1 MKRYYLLIL
10 AAAVILGGCSNSPK
24 TEKKAGTTVEENP
37 LAWSDDAV
45 MYEVNVRQYT
55 PEGTF
60 NAFAGHLPRL
70 KELGVEILWF
80 MPVHPIGEANRK
92 GTLGSYY
99 SIKDYKSVNPEFG
112 TFDDFKSLVDK
123 AHDMGFKVLIDCVA
137 NHSAWDNVWMEN
149 HKDWYT
155 QDSLGNVVPPV
166 ADWSDVADLNYDNQ
180 EMRAAMLDAMKYWI
194 SEAGIDGY
202 RCDYAGGVP
211 ADFWEEARASL
222 DSIKPVFMLAED
234 QDHLDL
240 LEKAFNCNYGWAMH
254 HYMNEI
260 YSGEKSVSD
269 IKSYFAQVDST
280 YPEGTYPLQFTS
292 NHDENSW
299 NGTAYERLGDAV
311 KTFAVLSFTVPGMPL
326 IYSGQEAGLNKR
338 LEFFEKD
345 EIDWA
350 HEPSMAELYQKLID
364 LKQQNPALW
373 NGKAGSK
380 IKFLK
385 TSEPETLLAFK
396 REKGEDAVMVI
407 MNLSPESVS
416 GTVKIDQKVYTEY
429 FTGDKI
435 TVGDNINIG
444 IKPWDY
450 LVFSGK

>member
-1 MKRYYLLIL
+1 MKKYYSILIVLALLL
-10 AAAVILGGCSNSPK
+10 GACNNNPKGEQAVVFGD
-24 TEKKAGTTVEENP
+24 NP
-37 LAWSDDAV
+37 PAWSDDAV

-60 NAFAGHLPRL
+60 NAFSEHLPRL

-80 MPVHPIGEANRK
+80 MPIHPIGEKNRK

-99 SIKDYKSVNPEFG
+99 SIQDYKAINPEFG
-112 TFDDFKSLVDK
+112 TFDDFRNLVNE

-137 NHSAWDNVWMEN
+137 NHTAWDNVWIEDN
-149 HKDWYT
+149 KDWYT

-166 ADWSDVADLNYDNQ
+166 ADWSDVADLNYDSQ
-180 EMRAAMLDAMKYWI
+180 EMRAAMIDAMDYWVA
-194 SEAGIDGY
+194 EADIDGY

-211 ADFWEEARASL
+211 TDFWEEARASL
-222 DSIKPVFMLAED
+222 EEIKPVFMLAED

-240 LEKAFNCNYGWAMH
+240 LNYAFDCNYGWTFH

-260 YSGEKSVSD
+260 YSGEKSVND
-269 IKSYFAQVDST
+269 IKSYFTQIDTT
-280 YPEGTYPLQFTS
+280 YPAGTYPLQFTT

-345 EIDWA
+345 QIDWDRD
-350 HEPSMAELYQKLID
+350 PSMTELYQKLID
-364 LKQQNPALW
+364 LKQDNPALW
-373 NGKAGSK
+373 NGEAGGT
-380 IKFLK
+380 IEFFE
-385 TSEPETLLAFK
+385 TSAPETLLAFQ
-396 REKGEDAVMVI
+396 REKDDNMILVI
-407 MNLSPESVS
+407 MNLSGEKISGSADVS
-416 GTVKIDQKVYTEY
+416 DGNYMEY
-429 FTGDKI
+429 FTGEEMPL
-435 TVGDNINIG
+435 GDNMLVDIE
-444 IKPWDY
+444 PWNF
-450 LVFSGK
+450 LVLVKE